1 MNFDKRYFVEL
12 KTIKKDQLLWLNGG
26 VGYTEDELPRLI
38 RKIKNDKRILE
49 YRIIEHRIL
58 GRR

>member
-49 YRIIEHRIL
+49 YRIL
-58 GRR
+58 DRR